1 MRAAGSGNP
10 SAHRGNWALVA
21 AIVGS
26 GMSFIDGSAVNVAL
40 PVLQRDLNTSLASAQ
55 WVIEGYS
62 LFLSALMLIGG
73 ALGDLYGRRRVYA
86 AGVGLF
92 ALASIPCA
100 FAPNIEFLIVA
111 RCIQGI
117 GGALAVPGSLAL
129 ISASF
134 PPETRGRAIGT
145 WSGFASLTAA
155 IGPLLGGWLVQIGSW
170 RWVFVINVPLAAIV
184 LVILRLH
191 VDESR
196 NDDADRHLDVSG
208 AALATFGLGALVYGL
223 IRLQGGTLD
232 PIGLAVTLAGVLG
245 MAAFVIVERRETH
258 PMVRLDLFGS
268 RTFTMA
274 NLYTFLLYATI
285 GGSLYFLPFDLINV
299 QGYPPSAAGAA
310 LLPFVAIV
318 FVLSR
323 FAGGLL
329 ARIGPR
335 LPLVAGAAL
344 AAAAFAVFASAGVG
358 NSYWTTFFPGAVLL
372 GFGGALFIAPLTTT
386 VMDSVSSSSAGIAS
400 GINNAVSRVAG
411 LLAIAAFG
419 ISLAT
424 VFEARLARELATV
437 QLAPAT
443 RTAIARDRSMIV
455 AGQVPPEI
463 TAARERDVVATAVRA
478 SFADGF
484 RAVMLLSAAVAL
496 LAALVGLDK
505 TFEMQAS
512 SR

>member
-1 MRAAGSGNP
+1 M
-10 SAHRGNWALVA
+10 LVA
-21 AIVGS
+21 TIAGS
-26 GMSFIDGSAVNVAL
+26 GMSFIDGTAVNVAL
-40 PVLQRDLNTSLASAQ
+40 PVLQRDLNTTLAGAQ

-62 LFLSALMLIGG
+62 LFLSALILIGG
-73 ALGDLYGRRRVYA
+73 ALGDLYGRRLVYA
-86 AGVGLF
+86 AGIGLF
-92 ALASIPCA
+92 ALASIACA

-111 RCIQGI
+111 RCIQGV

-134 PPETRGRAIGT
+134 PVETRGRAIGT

-155 IGPLLGGWLVQIGSW
+155 IGPLLGGWLVQVGSW

-196 NDDADRHLDVSG
+196 NEGADRHLDFRG
-208 AALATFGLGALVYGL
+208 AALATLGLGALVYGL
-223 IRLQGGTLD
+223 IRLQGGTFD
-232 PIGLAVTLAGVLG
+232 PIGLTATLAGLLAMV
-245 MAAFVIVERRETH
+245 AFVIVERGEPH
-258 PMVRLDLFGS
+258 PMVRLDLFRS

-274 NLYTFLLYATI
+274 NLYTFLLYATM
-285 GGSLYFLPFDLINV
+285 GGSLYFVPFDLINV

-310 LLPFVAIV
+310 LLPFIAIV

-323 FAGGLL
+323 FTGGLL
-329 ARIGPR
+329 ASIGPR
-335 LPLVAGAAL
+335 LPLAAGAAL
-344 AAAAFAVFASAGVG
+344 LAGGFAVFAFAGVG
-358 NSYWTTFFPGAVLL
+358 HSYWTTFFPGAVLL
-372 GFGGALFIAPLTTT
+372 GLGGALFIAPLTTT
-386 VMDSVSSSSAGIAS
+386 VMDAVSSSSAGLAS

-419 ISLAT
+419 IALAT

-437 QLAPAT
+437 QLSPAT
-443 RTAIARDRSMIV
+443 RAAIARDRSTIV

-463 TAARERDVVATAVRA
+463 APANERDAVATAVRA

-484 RAVMLLSAAVAL
+484 RALMLLSASIAL

-505 TFEMQAS
+505 TFETRAS